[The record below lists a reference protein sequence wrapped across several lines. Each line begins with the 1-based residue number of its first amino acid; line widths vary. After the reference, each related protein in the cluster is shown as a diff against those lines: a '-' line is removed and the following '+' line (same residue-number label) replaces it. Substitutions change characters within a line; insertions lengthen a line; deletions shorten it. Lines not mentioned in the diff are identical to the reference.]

1 MARRRSGA
9 LVFILALAT
18 AFAAASPSAFAAR
31 DPLVEAQAKIT
42 SAQVAADQAAAD
54 YGRAETR
61 YYQLQDDARRTERL
75 VASLHEEVSRLIAI
89 VRRRA
94 VVTYMGGSRGP
105 LDNFFGSSRDVLDS
119 ARRAILVDRA
129 DASSDQALQQLR
141 ATSDDLKARERGL
154 REEIARQTQALKD
167 LRARRNDVQRSLDDA
182 RRAEQA
188 LRAQL
193 EGERRLREYASL
205 VRQAQAAAHARAAA
219 EAAHRAAADAARAAS
234 SPTPI
239 ANGGGTSTG
248 GGAGQIVGGGG
259 SWFCPVQGSVS
270 FSDTYGAP
278 RSGGRTH
285 KGVDMFAAR
294 GTPTVAVVAGSVFF
308 QSDPLGGLAAYVN
321 GNDGNTYYYAHLND
335 YVGGGRSV
343 AAGEV
348 VGRVGN
354 TGDASDA
361 PPHLHF
367 EIRPGGPNGPRI
379 NPYPTV
385 RAHC

>member
-1 MARRRSGA
+1 MTRRRDVGLI
-9 LVFILALAT
+9 LVLAAAT
-18 AFAAASPSAFAAR
+18 AFAVPIPSASAAR
-31 DPLVEAQAKIT
+31 DPLADAQAKIT
-42 SAQVAADQAAAD
+42 AAQVAADNAAAD
-54 YGRAETR
+54 YGDAETR
-61 YYQLQDDARRTERL
+61 YYQLQGDARRTERL
-75 VASLHEEVSRLIAI
+75 IASLHAEVSRLAAI
-89 VRRRA
+89 VRQRA
-94 VVTYMGGSRGP
+94 IVTYMGGSRLP
-105 LDNFFGSSRDVLDS
+105 LDDLFGSYGDALDA

-129 DASSDQALQQLR
+129 DASSNQAMQQLG
-141 ATSDDLKARERGL
+141 ATTDDLGARERDL
-154 REEIARQTQALKD
+154 RKEIAHQAKALKD
-167 LRARRNDVQRSLDDA
+167 LRARQDDVQRSLESA
-182 RRAEQA
+182 RSAAQT

-193 EGERRLREYASL
+193 ERERRLQEYATL

-219 EAAHRAAADAARAAS
+219 EAAKRAAADAARRAS
-234 SPTPI
+234 TQAPN

-248 GGAGQIVGGGG
+248 GGAGQIVGSG
-259 SWFCPVQGSVS
+259 SWVCPVQGAVS
-270 FSDTYGAP
+270 FTDTYGAP

-348 VGRVGN
+348 VGHVGN

-367 EIRPGGPNGPRI
+367 EIRLGGPNGTRI

-385 RAHC
+385 RDHC